1 MDYNKGAAGVSAMTW
16 IKVSDEKPPMNTL
29 IMVLTGEFG
38 FTPAI
43 AIAKMWQSSL
53 PDQPMKFYLDNDTY
67 RIDGQCCIAEQV
79 VAWQTIPI
87 VPDEIELQTRMEMI
101 EEIKPKVNPNKL
113 CRPTKHTVNSLHR
126 DYPHTT
132 VNGKGAIARLKRKK

>member
-1 MDYNKGAAGVSAMTW
+1 MTW
-16 IKVSDEKPPMNTL
+16 IKVADEKPPMNEP

-38 FTPAI
+38 FTPAV

-79 VAWQTIPI
+79 VAWQLMPKRL
-87 VPDEIELQTRMEMI
+87 EI
-101 EEIKPKVNPNKL
+101 
-113 CRPTKHTVNSLHR
+113 
-126 DYPHTT
+126 
-132 VNGKGAIARLKRKK
+132 